1 MTGRVTPHQ
10 LAQALGLPPP
20 TDEQAAV
27 IAAPPGPTLVVAG
40 AGAGKTE
47 TMAARVVWMVANGLV
62 LPDEVLGLTFTR
74 KAAQQLTARIRTR
87 LARLAGAPLLRELDP
102 SGRLRAQLTGAEPE
116 ISTYHSYAGRLLT
129 EHGLLLPV
137 EPSAALL
144 TVTQLWQLAHQVVRA
159 WDGDLET
166 DRTPVSVTE
175 AVLALSGQLAEHL
188 VEPEELAEAHT
199 ELAKL
204 VHTLPP
210 GPRQRGGPSQ
220 TLLNIVQVQRERVAL
235 LPLVQQLSEALRRR
249 GALDF
254 GAQMS
259 LAARLAAEHPEVAAA
274 ERARFRL
281 VLLDEYQDTG
291 HAQRVLLSALF
302 GGAPGDVRP
311 GTDDSR
317 GEDDD
322 RPHADVSSG
331 SQWVARA
338 DGPGS
343 VGESLTSGA
352 ANPNAPGS
360 PSSPT
365 GGSGD
370 SADGATP
377 GESNPAVRD
386 PQSSHAEEFRLD
398 VRPSGAPH
406 DAVRDD
412 DGPSAD
418 TPAVQ
423 PDPSIPQRPSS
434 AAGAPDPVADRPSS
448 SAAALDGIVD
458 QAAPARRAPHSAA
471 GSNRLSQSG
480 PLSAAED
487 SVQSAPQRVGVD
499 DREGQARFDGAHDP
513 HAVAR
518 RADQHSHETQRLA
531 VTAVG
536 DPMQSIYGWRGA
548 SAANLPRFATD
559 FPSAPGV
566 PAPTLSLLTS
576 WRNPPEALALA
587 NLVAEPLRRKA
598 TEGGGVTVDALRA
611 KPGAGPG
618 VVALALTGTVADERE
633 WVAERIAA
641 EWAARR
647 AAGQQ
652 PPTSAVLVRRNAD
665 AAPLAE
671 ALRAQGLPVEI
682 VGLGGL
688 LATPEVA
695 DVVATL
701 RLIAEPGSGSA
712 AMRVLTGAR
721 WRIGVADI
729 AALAR
734 RARDLS
740 IRRPG
745 AESPAEIGDGAALD
759 EALRE
764 VAPEPAEQAGLAD
777 AIADPGPPERYSPSG
792 FARIEALGRELAA
805 LRERSG
811 QPLAELVAD
820 VERTIGVGVETQT
833 RRAMAGTG
841 AGREHLDA
849 FAEVVAGYAA
859 ETGASLGGLLA
870 FLAAAEEVENGLEPG
885 EVEVAKDRVQ
895 VLTVHA
901 AKGLE
906 WEIVAVPHVVDG
918 VFPSKVGSGTW
929 LGALAELPTSLR
941 GDRQQ
946 DDAAEGVPVLELSD
960 LYDRAD
966 LDRAIKAHKEALER
980 RRIDEERRLF
990 YVALTRTERVLL
1002 VSAHYWAETGSTP
1015 KGPSD
1020 FLLELKA
1027 AHEDPASP
1035 AHDVL
1040 TIDRWDDPPAA
1051 DAVNPF
1057 TDNPAT
1063 AEWPRDPLGP
1073 RRDPIEQ
1080 GAALVRAALAD
1091 LRARPAESGR
1101 PPGVAARNR
1110 SAGSVRAEMPPG
1122 DSPGFADEPG
1132 HHTPAGGSG
1141 SAAGPANGAFEQPQF
1156 PDDSA
1161 YYPPEMP
1168 GSEGGSGNYPP
1179 EDAPGSVGEP
1189 GHELPVGGSGFADGS
1204 VHHRPGDGPGSV
1216 HGATSN
1222 ASRDESDSAEES
1234 AYHRPGR
1241 PGSADGSG
1249 YYPPEDRRGSL
1260 DEPGYNPPADEP
1272 SFADDS
1278 NYYPP
1283 DDEYPPDDFADE
1295 FEFTS
1300 IEYADPYADIEP
1312 YFGTAPDPVE
1322 EYLSADEPAFGATGF
1337 APPPPEDLYRP
1348 EHTHPVSDPDDPEG
1362 WAADVDALLAEHH
1375 AAAVTDE
1382 VVELPGQ
1389 IAATALVELR
1399 ADPAKLAARLRRP
1412 LPYPPNPLARRGTAF
1427 HAWVQ
1432 RWFGS
1437 TRLLGLDELPGAADG
1452 GAADASLDAELSAM
1466 QEAFLNSRWAD
1477 RSPIEVE
1484 IPFETSIAGT
1494 VIRGRMDAV
1503 FAEPGGRWIVVDWKT
1518 GAEPSAAE
1526 EPAVAMQLAVYR
1538 LAWARLMAAREG
1550 RPEHEMLPRIGAAFH
1565 YVRTGRTIAPAN
1577 LAGPDELAELIRNA
1591 APAGSPPA
1599 PA

>member
-1 MTGRVTPHQ
+1 MNGRVTPHQ

-137 EPSAALL
+137 EPSATLL
-144 TVTQLWQLAHQVVRA
+144 TETQLWQLAHQVVRA

-166 DRTPVSVTE
+166 ERTPVSVTE

-204 VHTLPP
+204 VHTLPA

-220 TLLNIVQVQRERVAL
+220 TLLNIVQVQQERVAL
-235 LPLVQQLSEALRRR
+235 LPLVQQLTEALRRR

-291 HAQRVLLSALF
+291 HAQRVLLAALF
-302 GGAPGDVRP
+302 GGAPDPTPEHAPRHTHDISRASAGDPSPQV
-311 GTDDSR
+311 SA
-317 GEDDD
+317 
-322 RPHADVSSG
+322 HADVPDPE
-331 SQWVARA
+331 RA
-338 DGPGS
+338 AQLDAHGRN
-343 VGESLTSGA
+343 L
-352 ANPNAPGS
+352 
-360 PSSPT
+360 
-365 GGSGD
+365 GD
-370 SADGATP
+370 QLP
-377 GESNPAVRD
+377 GESSAQGNR
-386 PQSSHAEEFRLD
+386 PQTATQPFSTEREGVSR
-398 VRPSGAPH
+398 RS
-406 DAVRDD
+406 DADE
-412 DGPSAD
+412 SN
-418 TPAVQ
+418 
-423 PDPSIPQRPSS
+423 S
-434 AAGAPDPVADRPSS
+434 AALARGRR
-448 SAAALDGIVD
+448 VD
-458 QAAPARRAPHSAA
+458 AM
-471 GSNRLSQSG
+471 
-480 PLSAAED
+480 AEGE
-487 SVQSAPQRVGVD
+487 PQF
-499 DREGQARFDGAHDP
+499 AGAHDP
-513 HAVAR
+513 HAAPGR
-518 RADQHSHETQRLA
+518 RDRSPRAQQGQRLA

-566 PAPTLSLLTS
+566 PAPTLALLTS

-598 TEGGGVTVDALRA
+598 IDGGGVTVDALRA
-611 KPGAGPG
+611 KPDAGPG
-618 VVALALTGTVADERE
+618 VVALALTETVAGERE
-633 WVAERIAA
+633 WMAERIAA

-647 AAGQQ
+647 AARQQ

-665 AAPLAE
+665 ASPLAE

-695 DVVATL
+695 DIVATL

-721 WRIGVADI
+721 WRIGVTDI

-745 AESPAEIGDGAALD
+745 SEAAAEIADGATLD
-759 EALRE
+759 EALRD

-777 AIADPGPPERYSPSG
+777 AIADPGPAEQYSAAG

-859 ETGASLGGLLA
+859 DTGASLGGLLA

-906 WEIVAVPHVVDG
+906 WEIVAVPHVVEG

-946 DDAAEGVPVLELSD
+946 DDAAEGVPVLDLTD

-1020 FLLELKA
+1020 FLLELKR

-1040 TIDRWDDPPAA
+1040 AIDRWDDPPAD

-1063 AEWPRDPLGP
+1063 AEWPRDPLST

-1091 LRARPAESGR
+1091 LRAHPADTGPDAQETTEPR
-1101 PPGVAARNR
+1101 LVLDEEELVPPGGKVLRPDEVVLR
-1110 SAGSVRAEMPPG
+1110 PG
-1122 DSPGFADEPG
+1122 
-1132 HHTPAGGSG
+1132 
-1141 SAAGPANGAFEQPQF
+1141 
-1156 PDDSA
+1156 
-1161 YYPPEMP
+1161 
-1168 GSEGGSGNYPP
+1168 
-1179 EDAPGSVGEP
+1179 GEVP
-1189 GHELPVGGSGFADGS
+1189 RPVGAAL
-1204 VHHRPGDGPGSV
+1204 RPDKSLR
-1216 HGATSN
+1216 S
-1222 ASRDESDSAEES
+1222 DEEA
-1234 AYHRPGR
+1234 
-1241 PGSADGSG
+1241 
-1249 YYPPEDRRGSL
+1249 
-1260 DEPGYNPPADEP
+1260 PPADLSDAPPDGEAAYPDEP
-1272 SFADDS
+1272 A
-1278 NYYPP
+1278 YYPP
-1283 DDEYPPDDFADE
+1283 DDEFPPDEFADE
-1295 FEFTS
+1295 SDFTS

-1312 YFGTAPDPVE
+1312 YFGAAPDPVE
-1322 EYLSADEPAFGATGF
+1322 EYLSADEPAYAASGF
-1337 APPPPEDLYRP
+1337 APPPPEDSYRP
-1348 EHTHPVSDPDDPEG
+1348 EHIHPAPDPDDPEG
-1362 WAADVDALLAEHH
+1362 WAADVDALLAEHR
-1375 AAAVTDE
+1375 AAAAAAE
-1382 VVELPGQ
+1382 EVELPGQ

-1452 GAADASLDAELSAM
+1452 AADAGLDAELTAM

-1503 FAEPGGRWIVVDWKT
+1503 FAEPGGRWTVVDWKT

-1526 EPAVAMQLAVYR
+1526 EPAVAVQLAVYR

-1550 RPEHEMLPRIGAAFH
+1550 RPEQEMLHRVGAAFH
-1565 YVRTGRTIAPAN
+1565 YVRTGRTIAPVH
-1577 LAGPDELAELIRNA
+1577 LAGPAELAELIRNA

-1599 PA
+1599 PE

>member
-1 MTGRVTPHQ
+1 MNGRVTPHQ

-102 SGRLRAQLTGAEPE
+102 SGRLRTQLTGAEPE

-137 EPSAALL
+137 EPSATLL
-144 TVTQLWQLAHQVVRA
+144 TETQLWQLAHQVVRT

-166 DRTPVSVTE
+166 ERTPVSVTE

-220 TLLNIVQVQRERVAL
+220 TLLNIVQVQQERVAL
-235 LPLVQQLSEALRRR
+235 LPLVHQLTEALRRR

-291 HAQRVLLSALF
+291 HAQRVLLAALF
-302 GGAPGDVRP
+302 GGAPDP
-311 GTDDSR
+311 
-317 GEDDD
+317 
-322 RPHADVSSG
+322 
-331 SQWVARA
+331 
-338 DGPGS
+338 
-343 VGESLTSGA
+343 
-352 ANPNAPGS
+352 S
-360 PSSPT
+360 P
-365 GGSGD
+365 
-370 SADGATP
+370 
-377 GESNPAVRD
+377 
-386 PQSSHAEEFRLD
+386 
-398 VRPSGAPH
+398 PH
-406 DAVRDD
+406 DARDVSPVTDGDPADRDQDSSRANMHPRGAAQAANGLVDPLSGGTSADSATVDASHTTAHADSAEREKHGGTDEPNSATGEADPLSPGADGDQQHASTITREPHDIVRD
-412 DGPSAD
+412 SD
-418 TPAVQ
+418 TPIGNTSAPAGAGADSSAGDLWSVAGGVF
-423 PDPSIPQRPSS
+423 DPAADQSGSASGPAAPA
-434 AAGAPDPVADRPSS
+434 AAGADLSAGDLWLSTGGAFDPAADRPGSASGPAGADADSSARDLSS
-448 SAAALDGIVD
+448 SADSAFDRAPDRLAHSGPARHSVAGQRDPGRPPHSTPGAI
-458 QAAPARRAPHSAA
+458 APAGDPARGAPSRR
-471 GSNRLSQSG
+471 
-480 PLSAAED
+480 
-487 SVQSAPQRVGVD
+487 VD
-499 DREGQARFDGAHDP
+499 ANETMGEGQSRFAGAHDP
-513 HAVAR
+513 HAAPGR
-518 RADQHSHETQRLA
+518 DQHARHDGQRLA

-559 FPSAPGV
+559 FPTAPGV
-566 PAPTLSLLTS
+566 PAPTLALLTS

-598 TEGGGVTVDALRA
+598 IEGGGVTVDALRA
-611 KPGAGPG
+611 KPDAGPG
-618 VVALALTGTVADERE
+618 EVALALTDTVAGERE

-641 EWAARR
+641 QWAARR
-647 AAGQQ
+647 AAQQ
-652 PPTSAVLVRRNAD
+652 PPPTSAVLVRRNAD

-695 DVVATL
+695 DIVATL

-721 WRIGVADI
+721 WRVGVADI

-734 RARDLS
+734 RARNLS

-745 AESPAEIGDGAALD
+745 SEAGAEIADGATLD
-759 EALRE
+759 EALRD

-777 AIADPGPPERYSPSG
+777 AIADPGPPGQYSAAG

-859 ETGASLGGLLA
+859 DTGASLGGLLA

-906 WEIVAVPHVVDG
+906 WEIVAVPHVVEG

-946 DDAAEGVPVLELSD
+946 DGAAEGVPVLDLTD

-990 YVALTRTERVLL
+990 YVAVTRTERVLL

-1020 FLLELKA
+1020 FLLELKH
-1027 AHEDPASP
+1027 AHEDPGSP
-1035 AHDVL
+1035 AYDVL
-1040 TIDRWDDPPAA
+1040 AVDRWDDPPAA

-1063 AEWPRDPLGP
+1063 AEWPRDPLST

-1080 GAALVRAALAD
+1080 GAALVRAALAA
-1091 LRARPAESGR
+1091 LRARPADAGPDAHQTTEPR
-1101 PPGVAARNR
+1101 LVLAPPPDTEADY
-1110 SAGSVRAEMPPG
+1110 P
-1122 DSPGFADEPG
+1122 DEP
-1132 HHTPAGGSG
+1132 A
-1141 SAAGPANGAFEQPQF
+1141 
-1156 PDDSA
+1156 
-1161 YYPPEMP
+1161 
-1168 GSEGGSGNYPP
+1168 
-1179 EDAPGSVGEP
+1179 
-1189 GHELPVGGSGFADGS
+1189 
-1204 VHHRPGDGPGSV
+1204 
-1216 HGATSN
+1216 
-1222 ASRDESDSAEES
+1222 
-1234 AYHRPGR
+1234 
-1241 PGSADGSG
+1241 
-1249 YYPPEDRRGSL
+1249 
-1260 DEPGYNPPADEP
+1260 
-1272 SFADDS
+1272 
-1278 NYYPP
+1278 YYPP
-1283 DDEYPPDDFADE
+1283 DDEVPPDELADDFD
-1295 FEFTS
+1295 FTPT
-1300 IEYADPYADIEP
+1300 EYADPYADIEP

-1322 EYLSADEPAFGATGF
+1322 EYLSADEPVFGASGF
-1337 APPPPEDLYRP
+1337 APPPPDDAYRP
-1348 EHTHPVSDPDDPEG
+1348 EHAHPAPDPDDPEG
-1362 WAADVDALLAEHH
+1362 WAADVDALLAEHQ
-1375 AAAVTDE
+1375 AAAVAAAE
-1382 VVELPGQ
+1382 VELPGQ

-1452 GAADASLDAELSAM
+1452 AADAGLDAELTAM

-1503 FAEPGGRWIVVDWKT
+1503 FAEPGGRWTVVDWKT
-1518 GAEPSAAE
+1518 GAEPGAAE

-1550 RPEHEMLPRIGAAFH
+1550 RPEQEMLHRVGAAFH
-1565 YVRTGRTIAPAN
+1565 YVRTGRTIAPVN
-1577 LAGPDELAELIRNA
+1577 LAGPEELAELIRNA

-1599 PA
+1599 PE

>member
-1 MTGRVTPHQ
+1 MNGRVTPHQ

-137 EPSAALL
+137 EPSATLL
-144 TVTQLWQLAHQVVRA
+144 TETQLWQLAHQVVRT

-166 DRTPVSVTE
+166 ERTPVSVTE

-220 TLLNIVQVQRERVAL
+220 TLLNIVQVQQERVAL
-235 LPLVQQLSEALRRR
+235 LPLVHQLTEALRRR

-291 HAQRVLLSALF
+291 HAQRVLLAALF
-302 GGAPGDVRP
+302 GGAPDATPRHGPRDAHEVSRVPGGDPALTAGWDAPRADVHPQRTAHGRNVGDP
-311 GTDDSR
+311 LSDGSSADSAT
-317 GEDDD
+317 GDASSDAAA
-322 RPHADVSSG
+322 HADSAEREGHSGTGEPSAATGETGPLSPGVGGDQLDVSTIAREPHDIVRDPDTPIGGTSEPAAAHEAHADSSARDLWSLADGVFDPAADRSG
-331 SQWVARA
+331 SAAGPAAAAGEAHVGLSAR
-338 DGPGS
+338 D
-343 VGESLTSGA
+343 EWL
-352 ANPNAPGS
+352 
-360 PSSPT
+360 
-365 GGSGD
+365 
-370 SADGATP
+370 SADGVFD
-377 GESNPAVRD
+377 PAAD
-386 PQSSHAEEFRLD
+386 RLAQG
-398 VRPSGAPH
+398 GAPH
-406 DAVRDD
+406 SLVGQRD
-412 DGPSAD
+412 S
-418 TPAVQ
+418 
-423 PDPSIPQRPSS
+423 
-434 AAGAPDPVADRPSS
+434 DRPPYSTPGADAPPGG
-448 SAAALDGIVD
+448 SA
-458 QAAPARRAPHSAA
+458 RAVVSHRADA
-471 GSNRLSQSG
+471 NETMG
-480 PLSAAED
+480 
-487 SVQSAPQRVGVD
+487 
-499 DREGQARFDGAHDP
+499 EGQPQFAGAHDP
-513 HAVAR
+513 HAAPGP
-518 RADQHSHETQRLA
+518 DQRSRPHDGQRLA

-559 FPSAPGV
+559 FPTAPGV
-566 PAPTLSLLTS
+566 PAPTLALLTS

-598 TEGGGVTVDALRA
+598 IEGSGVTVDALRA
-611 KPGAGPG
+611 KPDAGPG
-618 VVALALTGTVADERE
+618 EVALALTDTVAGERE

-641 EWAARR
+641 QWAARR
-647 AAGQQ
+647 AAQQQ

-695 DVVATL
+695 DIVATL

-721 WRIGVADI
+721 WRVGVADI

-734 RARDLS
+734 RARNLS

-745 AESPAEIGDGAALD
+745 SEAGAEIADGATLD
-759 EALRE
+759 EALRD

-777 AIADPGPPERYSPSG
+777 AIADPGPPGQYSATG

-859 ETGASLGGLLA
+859 DTGASLGGLLA

-906 WEIVAVPHVVDG
+906 WEIVAVPHVVEG

-946 DDAAEGVPVLELSD
+946 DDAAEGVPVLDLTD

-1002 VSAHYWAETGSTP
+1002 VSAHHWAETGSTP

-1020 FLLELKA
+1020 FLLELKH
-1027 AHEDPASP
+1027 AHEDPGSP
-1035 AHDVL
+1035 AYDVL
-1040 TIDRWDDPPAA
+1040 AVDRWDDPPAA

-1063 AEWPRDPLGP
+1063 AEWPRDPLST

-1080 GAALVRAALAD
+1080 GAALVRAALAA
-1091 LRARPAESGR
+1091 LRARPADAGPDAHQTTEPRLVLDEEGLVLPDGEA
-1101 PPGVAARNR
+1101 PPWEGEVPPLEGEVPPANAEVPPSDAEASPPDTEAAY
-1110 SAGSVRAEMPPG
+1110 P
-1122 DSPGFADEPG
+1122 DEP
-1132 HHTPAGGSG
+1132 A
-1141 SAAGPANGAFEQPQF
+1141 
-1156 PDDSA
+1156 
-1161 YYPPEMP
+1161 
-1168 GSEGGSGNYPP
+1168 
-1179 EDAPGSVGEP
+1179 
-1189 GHELPVGGSGFADGS
+1189 
-1204 VHHRPGDGPGSV
+1204 
-1216 HGATSN
+1216 
-1222 ASRDESDSAEES
+1222 
-1234 AYHRPGR
+1234 
-1241 PGSADGSG
+1241 
-1249 YYPPEDRRGSL
+1249 
-1260 DEPGYNPPADEP
+1260 
-1272 SFADDS
+1272 
-1278 NYYPP
+1278 YYPP
-1283 DDEYPPDDFADE
+1283 DDEFPPDELADDFD
-1295 FEFTS
+1295 FTPT
-1300 IEYADPYADIEP
+1300 EYADPYADIEP
-1312 YFGTAPDPVE
+1312 YFGAAPDPVE
-1322 EYLSADEPAFGATGF
+1322 EYLSADEPVFAASGF
-1337 APPPPEDLYRP
+1337 APPPPDDPYRP
-1348 EHTHPVSDPDDPEG
+1348 EDAHPAPDPDDPEG
-1362 WAADVDALLAEHH
+1362 WAADVDALLAEHQ
-1375 AAAVTDE
+1375 AAAVAAAE
-1382 VVELPGQ
+1382 VELPGQ

-1452 GAADASLDAELSAM
+1452 AADAGLDAELTAM

-1503 FAEPGGRWIVVDWKT
+1503 FAEAGGRWTVVDWKT
-1518 GAEPSAAE
+1518 GAEPGAAE

-1550 RPEHEMLPRIGAAFH
+1550 RPEQEMLHRVGAAFH
-1565 YVRTGRTIAPAN
+1565 YVRTGRTIAPVN
-1577 LAGPDELAELIRNA
+1577 LAGPEELAELIRNA

-1599 PA
+1599 PE

>member
-1 MTGRVTPHQ
+1 MSGRVTPHQ

-129 EHGLLLPV
+129 EHGMLLPV

-144 TVTQLWQLAHQVVRA
+144 TETQLWQLAHQVVRT

-166 DRTPVSVTE
+166 ERTPVSVTE

-204 VHTLPP
+204 VHTLPA

-291 HAQRVLLSALF
+291 HAQRVLLAALF
-302 GGAPGDVRP
+302 GGVPEGA
-311 GTDDSR
+311 S
-317 GEDDD
+317 D
-322 RPHADVSSG
+322 RTSNVS
-331 SQWVARA
+331 
-338 DGPGS
+338 
-343 VGESLTSGA
+343 
-352 ANPNAPGS
+352 
-360 PSSPT
+360 
-365 GGSGD
+365 GG
-370 SADGATP
+370 
-377 GESNPAVRD
+377 
-386 PQSSHAEEFRLD
+386 
-398 VRPSGAPH
+398 
-406 DAVRDD
+406 
-412 DGPSAD
+412 
-418 TPAVQ
+418 
-423 PDPSIPQRPSS
+423 
-434 AAGAPDPVADRPSS
+434 
-448 SAAALDGIVD
+448 
-458 QAAPARRAPHSAA
+458 
-471 GSNRLSQSG
+471 
-480 PLSAAED
+480 
-487 SVQSAPQRVGVD
+487 SAPQGDGSGGGSDALGGGASAPEPPGFGGSPDVSEGGASAGDPDGLGEEPDLMSGGAFEGQPHGSGRGPGRSTGSASAREGAQEMRLEPSTGQPGTSVDGARDAAADRLAQGSPAQSRTGKHDPDQMLDNGSSQTVDAHPGDAARGMRRVDAG
-499 DREGQARFDGAHDP
+499 REGQPRFAGAHDP
-513 HAVAR
+513 HAPAER
-518 RADQHSHETQRLA
+518 RDQRSQPHDAQRLA

-559 FPSAPGV
+559 FPTAPGV
-566 PAPTLSLLTS
+566 PAPTLALLTS

-587 NLVAEPLRRKA
+587 NSVAEPLRRKA
-598 TEGGGVTVDALRA
+598 IEGGGVTVDALRA
-611 KPGAGPG
+611 KPEAGPG
-618 VVALALTGTVADERE
+618 VVALASTDTVAAERD

-647 AAGQQ
+647 AAQQ
-652 PPTSAVLVRRNAD
+652 PPPTSAVLVRRNAD

-695 DVVATL
+695 DIVATL

-729 AALAR
+729 AALNR

-745 AESPAEIGDGAALD
+745 SQGPAEIADGAALD

-777 AIADPGPPERYSPSG
+777 AIADPGPPDQYSSAG

-859 ETGASLGGLLA
+859 DTGASLGGLLA

-906 WEIVAVPHVVDG
+906 WEIVAVPHVVEG

-946 DDAAEGVPVLELSD
+946 DDAAEGVPVLDLTD

-1002 VSAHYWAETGSTP
+1002 VSAHHWAETGSSP

-1020 FLLELKA
+1020 FLLELKR
-1027 AHEDPASP
+1027 AHEDPRSP
-1035 AHDVL
+1035 AYDVL

-1063 AEWPRDPLGP
+1063 AEWPRDPLST

-1080 GAALVRAALAD
+1080 GAALVRAALAE
-1091 LRARPAESGR
+1091 LRARPADAERGDPDSSETSPRRAVASGR
-1101 PPGVAARNR
+1101 ADAAHAGRSDPAAPGIVSDR
-1110 SAGSVRAEMPPG
+1110 SAGTDRVEPAPP
-1122 DSPGFADEPG
+1122 PDEPDLM
-1132 HHTPAGGSG
+1132 
-1141 SAAGPANGAFEQPQF
+1141 FE
-1156 PDDSA
+1156 PD
-1161 YYPPEMP
+1161 
-1168 GSEGGSGNYPP
+1168 
-1179 EDAPGSVGEP
+1179 
-1189 GHELPVGGSGFADGS
+1189 
-1204 VHHRPGDGPGSV
+1204 
-1216 HGATSN
+1216 
-1222 ASRDESDSAEES
+1222 
-1234 AYHRPGR
+1234 
-1241 PGSADGSG
+1241 
-1249 YYPPEDRRGSL
+1249 
-1260 DEPGYNPPADEP
+1260 
-1272 SFADDS
+1272 
-1278 NYYPP
+1278 YYPP
-1283 DDEYPPDDFADE
+1283 DDEYPPDEFADD
-1295 FEFTS
+1295 FEVVAT
-1300 IEYADPYADIEP
+1300 EYADPYADIEP
-1312 YFGTAPDPVE
+1312 YSGTAPDPVE
-1322 EYLSADEPAFGATGF
+1322 EYLSAGEPAFAATGF
-1337 APPPPEDLYRP
+1337 APPPPEDLFRP
-1348 EHTHPVSDPDDPEG
+1348 EHTQPAPDPGDPEG
-1362 WAADVDALLAEHH
+1362 WAADVDALLAEHR
-1375 AAAVTDE
+1375 AAAVAAE
-1382 VVELPGQ
+1382 EVELPGQ

-1399 ADPAKLAARLRRP
+1399 ADPARLAARLRRP

-1437 TRLLGLDELPGAADG
+1437 TRLIGLDELPGAADS
-1452 GAADASLDAELSAM
+1452 GAADAGLDAELTAM

-1503 FAEPGGRWIVVDWKT
+1503 FAEPGGRWTVVDWKT

-1526 EPAVAMQLAVYR
+1526 EAAVAMQLAVYR
-1538 LAWARLMAAREG
+1538 LAWARLMGAREG
-1550 RPEHEMLPRIGAAFH
+1550 RPEHEMLDRIGAAFH
-1565 YVRTGRTIAPAN
+1565 YVRTGRTIAPVN
-1577 LAGPDELAELIRNA
+1577 LAGPEELAELIRNA

-1599 PA
+1599 PE